1 MSEWVRGRVGGSV
14 TLYLVDT
21 VFDQSLSN
29 FTCKLWMMRGGT
41 LLIWVPGSKVKVNFG
56 TLRIRPCGY
65 DTDYRFSP
73 ITFRLHMTVVDDE
86 RRNHIDFRSRSQRS
100 MSTWAL
106 YV

>member
-1 MSEWVRGRVGGSV
+1 MGAWASWWSV

-21 VFDQSLSN
+21 IATTVFDQSLSN
-29 FTCKLWMMRGGT
+29 LR
-41 LLIWVPGSKVKVNFG
+41 KVKVNFG
-56 TLRIRPCGY
+56 TLCIRPCGH

-73 ITFRLHMTVVDDE
+73 ITFRLHMQVLDDE

-100 MSTWAL
+100 MSTLAL